1 MSWLNLISGVIIVAI
16 FLTSC
21 SGINAIYPT
30 ATITETVTQKVYSEL
45 SYFNNYGELSGWLD
59 SIRGEM
65 KNYRQPEYN
74 CVDYSWWLIDR
85 ARQDGYFIV
94 FHPINPEQY
103 NNSFTELQLDG
114 GHAITATYINNK
126 TYLIEPQNFEVF
138 PKGDY

>member
-65 KNYRQPEYN
+65 KNYRQPEHN
-74 CVDYSWWLIDR
+74 CVDYSWWLINR
-85 ARQDGYFIV
+85 AKQDGYFIV